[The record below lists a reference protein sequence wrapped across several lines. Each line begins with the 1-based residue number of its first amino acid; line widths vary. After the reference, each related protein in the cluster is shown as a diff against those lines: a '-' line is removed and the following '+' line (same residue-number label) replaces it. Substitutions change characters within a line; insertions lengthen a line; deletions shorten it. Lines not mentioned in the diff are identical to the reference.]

1 MLLLILAAVLAGL
14 LGWLAVLFHQRNQ
27 YWARRG
33 IPHTPPHPIVG
44 SFSFLFKKNVGIWM
58 RDLRL
63 QHSSPLVG
71 IWVFWKPVLVV
82 ADPQIARRVL
92 IQDSD
97 LFRNRYISSGK
108 SDPIGSQNLFTVND
122 PTWTNVRR
130 RLTYIFTAAKL
141 KAMQEFTTGKSQD
154 VVNRIKEYNSENKPV
169 DLRVLFSDVTTD
181 IFGTFAFG
189 IQTDSVKTGDS
200 VLRAVTR
207 TFQEFDVYRG
217 MCWLSIFF
225 WPGLVDIFRF
235 SLFPKKTTDF
245 FKKTVN
251 EIIEYRIK
259 NKVEKSD
266 LLDALIK
273 MKKEGLD
280 EGQEFDDNLLAAQA
294 TIMLQGGFDTTAGT
308 LTFTM
313 NELAHYPDIQE
324 RLYNELVEAKEQKN
338 NEDLGFNDLEKLT
351 YLNCVIKEVLRKYPP
366 MGWLDRV
373 AATDYP
379 INAKLTLPRG
389 TPVYVNAIG
398 MHYDPQY
405 FPDPHV
411 FNPDR
416 FLPENESSVVPFSYM
431 PFGDGPRMCIGMRFA
446 QMTMRT
452 VISEIVL
459 NLQLKPKPGF
469 PTPDKVEFETKGLF
483 LLPGAPLCLDFVPR
497 N

>member
-1 MLLLILAAVLAGL
+1 MDDSRQQKWSFFNITKLSWIR
-14 LGWLAVLFHQRNQ
+14 LGSYNHLVSTGSPREPATRQQKIQRNQ

-44 SFSFLFKKNVGIWM
+44 SFSFLFKKNV
-58 RDLRL
+58 
-63 QHSSPLVG
+63 
-71 IWVFWKPVLVV
+71 
-82 ADPQIARRVL
+82 
-92 IQDSD
+92 
-97 LFRNRYISSGK
+97 
-108 SDPIGSQNLFTVND
+108 D

-294 TIMLQGGFDTTAGT
+294 TIMLQGG
-308 LTFTM
+308 
-313 NELAHYPDIQE
+313 
-324 RLYNELVEAKEQKN
+324 LYNELVEAKEQKN

-405 FPDPHV
+405 FPDPH
-411 FNPDR
+411 
-416 FLPENESSVVPFSYM
+416 
-431 PFGDGPRMCIGMRFA
+431 
-446 QMTMRT
+446 MTMRT